1 MFDEKGGMGMGLIP
15 YVVEQTS
22 KGERVYDIYSRLL
35 KDRIIFLNGE
45 IDMHTSDLVIAQ
57 MLYLQSEDPEKEI
70 NLYINSPGGSIYA
83 GMAIYDTIQFIKPP
97 VATFC
102 VGLAASMASIILMG
116 GAPGRRFALENSRVL
131 IHQPLGSASGQ
142 ATDIEIHAKEIL
154 RLKDLV
160 KEVIAK
166 HTGKRTS
173 TIAADID
180 RDRFMTAN
188 EAKAYG
194 IIDNI
199 LQGGPEVSARRS
211 AAK

>member
-1 MFDEKGGMGMGLIP
+1 MGLIP

-83 GMAIYDTIQFIKPP
+83 GMAIYDTMQFIKPP

-116 GAPGRRFALENSRVL
+116 GEPGRRFALENSRVL

-142 ATDIEIHAKEIL
+142 ATDIEIHAKKIL
-154 RLKDLV
+154 RLKELV
-160 KEVIAK
+160 KQVISK

-173 TIAADID
+173 TVSADID
-180 RDRFMTAN
+180 RDRFMTAG

-199 LQGGPEVSARRS
+199 LEGKPEVSARRS

>member
-1 MFDEKGGMGMGLIP
+1 MGLIP

-83 GMAIYDTIQFIKPP
+83 GMAIYDTMQFIKPP

-116 GAPGRRFALENSRVL
+116 GEPGRRFALENSRVL

-154 RLKDLV
+154 RLKELV
-160 KEVIAK
+160 KQVISK

-173 TIAADID
+173 TVSADID
-180 RDRFMTAN
+180 RDRFMTAG

-199 LQGGPEVSARRS
+199 LEGKPEVSARRS